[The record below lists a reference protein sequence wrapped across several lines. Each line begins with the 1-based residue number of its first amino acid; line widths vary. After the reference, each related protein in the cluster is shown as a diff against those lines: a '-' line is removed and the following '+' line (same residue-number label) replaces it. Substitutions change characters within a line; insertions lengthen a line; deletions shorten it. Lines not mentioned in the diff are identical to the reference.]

1 MKFKNLLNLSNRGNT
16 VQRESN
22 TGGSYG
28 HSTSSPVVSPRE
40 FARLYALGPVLGKGG
55 FGTVYAGQRVADRLP
70 VAVKLVS
77 KAKVVA
83 MDLDEETAKNVPLE
97 VALMRTVADVPGV
110 IRLIDFFELPDCFF
124 LILER
129 MDNCKDLF
137 DYISEAG
144 HLTENVARHFFRQVL
159 TAVEGCHARG
169 VLHRDIKDE
178 NLLVDTKTLRLKLI
192 DFGSGSRLRDEIY
205 SDFDG
210 TRVYAPP
217 EWIKFR
223 RYRADGLTVW
233 SLGVLLYDMVNG
245 DIPFETDSQIK
256 RANVHFRTELRLSTE
271 CQDLVRRCLEVD
283 VGSRITLEEMRAH
296 PWLAEVKAA
305 EMEKGN
311 GAKGTAKTMMG
322 PLEDVTPSAC
332 HKAAPPQLMRTLS
345 KPVDVPSVTK
355 AAAAAEEE
363 AKNNLSIESG
373 FGDDEMP
380 SSPASSSSTS
390 SSRMESSTS
399 SKSMAESG
407 FGDASFCSMAKSNA
421 SSSSSS
427 SSEDENTVEMAS
439 VCKSRAG
446 NTNLLQPPMPSA
458 MFSVPATVADSE
470 MSGLMIATGG
480 AAPMSL

>member
-1 MKFKNLLNLSNRGNT
+1 M
-16 VQRESN
+16 
-22 TGGSYG
+22 
-28 HSTSSPVVSPRE
+28 SPRE

-210 TRVYAPP
+210 
-217 EWIKFR
+217 EFSSI
-223 RYRADGLTVW
+223 
-233 SLGVLLYDMVNG
+233 SLG
-245 DIPFETDSQIK
+245 
-256 RANVHFRTELRLSTE
+256 
-271 CQDLVRRCLEVD
+271 
-283 VGSRITLEEMRAH
+283 
-296 PWLAEVKAA
+296 
-305 EMEKGN
+305 
-311 GAKGTAKTMMG
+311 
-322 PLEDVTPSAC
+322 
-332 HKAAPPQLMRTLS
+332 
-345 KPVDVPSVTK
+345 
-355 AAAAAEEE
+355 
-363 AKNNLSIESG
+363 
-373 FGDDEMP
+373 
-380 SSPASSSSTS
+380 TS
-390 SSRMESSTS
+390 SCNRKVFTHSWKFFLPTVLRNFPVPRTCFIML
-399 SKSMAESG
+399 
-407 FGDASFCSMAKSNA
+407 FASL
-421 SSSSSS
+421 
-427 SSEDENTVEMAS
+427 
-439 VCKSRAG
+439 VC
-446 NTNLLQPPMPSA
+446 M
-458 MFSVPATVADSE
+458 
-470 MSGLMIATGG
+470 
-480 AAPMSL
+480 